1 MDRIRK
7 LLRENA
13 SLILVIAFVV
23 VARGSFA
30 DHYVVPTGSMEPN
43 LMPGDRVFVSKTAYG
58 LRLPYSNIEL
68 GGDHSPE
75 RGDVVIFDSPESG
88 TRLVKRV
95 VAVAGD
101 RVAMKGGRLVLNDQ
115 PLSDP
120 ARPGLEHFPE
130 GPDVRLNLIHG
141 GGPDLNPTTVPEG
154 HLLMVGDARGNSR
167 DGRFFGFVEEEAV
180 YARALRVFYRKGEG
194 FSWLPL

>member
-1 MDRIRK
+1 MDRIRR

-13 SLILVIAFVV
+13 SLVVVIAAVA

-30 DHYVVPTGSMEPN
+30 DHYVVPTGSMEPT
-43 LMPGDRVFVSKTAYG
+43 LLPGDRVFVSKTAYG
-58 LRLPYSNIEL
+58 LRLPYSNVEL
-68 GGDHSPE
+68 TGDASPR
-75 RGDVVIFDSPESG
+75 RGDVVIFDSPENG

-101 RVAMKGGRLVLNDQ
+101 RVAVRRGHLLLNDR
-115 PLSDP
+115 PLADP
-120 ARPGLEHFPE
+120 ARPDLEHFSE
-130 GPDVRLNLIHG
+130 DLDVRLSLAHG
-141 GGPDLNPTTVPEG
+141 GGPDLAPTVVPEG
-154 HLLMVGDARGNSR
+154 HLLMMGDARGNSR

>member
-1 MDRIRK
+1 MERLRR

-13 SLILVIAFVV
+13 SLVAVIAAVV

-30 DHYVVPTGSMEPN
+30 DHYVVPTGSMEPT

-58 LRLPYSNIEL
+58 LRLPYTGVEL
-68 GGDHSPE
+68 AGDRSPR
-75 RGDVVIFDSPESG
+75 RGDVVIFDSPETG

-95 VAVAGD
+95 VAVPGD
-101 RVAMKGGRLVLNDQ
+101 RVAVRAGHLYLNGE

-120 ARPGLEHFPE
+120 ARPDFEQFPE
-130 GPDVRLNLIHG
+130 GPDVLLNLDHG
-141 GGPDLNPTTVPEG
+141 GGPDLAATVVPEG
-154 HLLMVGDARGNSR
+154 RLLMVGDARGNSR
-167 DGRFFGFVEEEAV
+167 DGRLFGFVDEEAV
-180 YARALRVFYRKGEG
+180 YARALRVFYRRGRG